1 MSEFIKLKLISEE
14 NREVGT
20 YDERERTYEC
30 PCSEGVVVCPKKNR
44 MVQVLVIK
52 QLFLMY
58 FGNVKNVRKKY
69 NFMSGSAYLK
79 KNHKRKVVIISNH

>member
-20 YDERERTYEC
+20 YDEKKELM
-30 PCSEGVVVCPKKNR
+30 SVLVLKVLLFGPKKNR

-58 FGNVKNVRKKY
+58 FGNVKNVRK
-69 NFMSGSAYLK
+69 N
-79 KNHKRKVVIISNH
+79 IILCRVQHI